1 MKQYKTI
8 QGDTWD
14 IIAKKE
20 YGDEKKLD
28 LLMAHN
34 FPILDYT
41 IFPAGIPV
49 NIPELP
55 EEEKQGWPEWRKR

>member
-14 IIAKKE
+14 LIAKRE

-28 LLMAHN
+28 VLMAN
-34 FPILDYT
+34 NYDLLDYVV
-41 IFPAGIPV
+41 FPAGILV
-49 NIPELP
+49 NIPEISKDDRQGLP
-55 EEEKQGWPEWRKR
+55 DWRKA